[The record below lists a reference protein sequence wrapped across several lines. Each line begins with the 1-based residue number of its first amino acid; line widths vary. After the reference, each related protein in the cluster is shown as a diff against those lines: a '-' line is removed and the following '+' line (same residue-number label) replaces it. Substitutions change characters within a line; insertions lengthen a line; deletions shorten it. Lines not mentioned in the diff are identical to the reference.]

1 MEAIKLEQSQQ
12 RIDNEKHN
20 SSVNS
25 ALKLTEMELEINREL
40 NEQVTENIDNGTHQ
54 MPDGS
59 VMPDSEMNY

>member
-1 MEAIKLEQSQQ
+1 
-12 RIDNEKHN
+12 
-20 SSVNS
+20 
-25 ALKLTEMELEINREL
+25 MELEINREL